1 MLYKLLFYNL
11 DDADLNHLEERLVAA
26 EKEIKAAN
34 LDQRIRALTEA
45 KNLQTQWVKNYEDEV
60 SRLRIEVDNI
70 DDIRKA
76 LPIDCFQRV
85 RLEP

>member
-1 MLYKLLFYNL
+1 MIFL
-11 DDADLNHLEERLVAA
+11 DDADLNRLEERLVAA

-34 LDQRIRALTEA
+34 LDQRIRTLTDA

-60 SRLRIEVDNI
+60 NRLRIEVENI

-76 LPIDCFQRV
+76 LPTDCYQRV